1 MQDITIVEGTNER
14 NVEMVPIAL
23 VGWILPTGH
32 IDIRD
37 EWKNEAEAYDGD
49 LSTSAGTWVAT
60 YTGGHLVLTLDPPI
74 SCSKV
79 RVNAASYHY
88 FEWLDPDLSIDL
100 YYDGAWRNIWSG
112 LIPKKTWVEIPI
124 PAGTEL
130 VSAARVKGNEI
141 TNTYLYE
148 FNFWSEG

>member
-1 MQDITIVEGTNER
+1 MKDILLIDGANER
-14 NVEMVPIAL
+14 NVVMVPIAL

-37 EWKNEAEAYDGD
+37 EWKKEAEAYDGD

-60 YTGGHLVLTLDPPI
+60 YTGGALVLTLDSPI

-79 RVNAASYHY
+79 RLYAAKYHY
-88 FEWLDPDLSIDL
+88 FDWLDPDLTIDIW
-100 YYDGAWRNIWSG
+100 DGAWHNVWSG
-112 LIPKKTWVEIPI
+112 LISKKTWVEIPI
-124 PAGTEL
+124 PAGTKL

-141 TNTYLYE
+141 ANTYLYE